1 MIVRAATAAD
11 AGAIAAIT
19 NQIIRDTLITF
30 TTAEKTSAQVR
41 DEIAEK
47 GPYVQVA
54 EEAGQ
59 ILGYISL
66 GGFRT
71 GPGYTRT
78 CEHAIYLAE
87 TARGRGA
94 GRALIAAIE
103 AVARADGIHVLVA
116 GISAVNAG
124 GLAFHAA
131 MGFVEVGRMP
141 EVGHKAG
148 QWLDLVLMQKILSP
162 KGVGPADSP
171 VKAG

>member
-11 AGAIAAIT
+11 AEAIAAIT

-71 GPGYTRT
+71 GPGYARS

>member
-11 AGAIAAIT
+11 AEAIAAIT

-30 TTAEKTSAQVR
+30 TTAEKTGAQVS

-47 GPYVQVA
+47 GAYVQVA

-66 GGFRT
+66 GGFRS
-71 GPGYTRT
+71 GPGYART
-78 CEHAIYLAE
+78 AEHAIYLTEA
-87 TARGRGA
+87 ARGRGT

-103 AVARADGIHVLVA
+103 EVARRDGIHVLVA
-116 GISAVNAG
+116 GISALNAG
-124 GLAFHAA
+124 GLGFHAA

-141 EVGHKAG
+141 EVGYKWG

-171 VKAG
+171 AKAG